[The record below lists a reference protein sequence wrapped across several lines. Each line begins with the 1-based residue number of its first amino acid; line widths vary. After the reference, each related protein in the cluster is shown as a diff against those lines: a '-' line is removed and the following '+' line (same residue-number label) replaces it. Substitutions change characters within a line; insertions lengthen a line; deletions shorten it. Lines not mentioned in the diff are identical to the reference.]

1 MIGDGLAVTASN
13 EATASIGWAWNTSGA
28 KTTPNL
34 ISLAATQVDPLLN
47 APNSPWLILFAGT
60 NDITYGDTAA
70 QAYASFQTYIAA
82 RLAAGWPAARTI
94 VCTMLP
100 RGSAVEAART
110 PYNASLVSGAST
122 YGYKLA
128 RLDLDPNIGQ
138 ANQNTNPEFYEQT
151 FAIHPNIAGMTIVAS
166 DIAAIFA
173 PGRSLTAWSSYD
185 NSTGGNLFTISNQ
198 NLSAR
203 VVADGVGFWATIRAS
218 TARFAGKLYIE
229 FRCTASG
236 SDPNYAFGLAG
247 YAYYNTSS
255 NYLGGGSMT
264 GTYDSSCGGYFDMVN
279 NLNASGGFTSGAG
292 TMPTA
297 NPALNDVIGILTDF
311 TAGKVWLAKNNLNIG
326 TGAAPNPTTDPAQIT
341 FTPAT
346 VGALFPGMT
355 ASIPNA
361 DGTWVLQA
369 TAASQTYSPASGFS
383 AWG

>member
-1 MIGDGLAVTASN
+1 MVGDGLAVTASN

-70 QAYASFQTYIAA
+70 QAYASFQTYLAA
-82 RLAAGWPAARTI
+82 RLAAGWPVARII

-100 RGSAVEAART
+100 RGSAVEAARAI
-110 PYNASLVSGAST
+110 YNPLLVSGAST
-122 YGYKLA
+122 YGYKLV

-138 ANQNTNPEFYEQT
+138 AGQNTNAEFYEQT

-166 DIAAIFA
+166 DIAAVFA

-185 NSTGGNLFTISNQ
+185 NSTLGGSYTISNN

-203 VVADGVGFWATIRAS
+203 TTETQFWQTIRAT
-218 TARFAGKLYIE
+218 TARFSGKPYIE
-229 FRCTASG
+229 FKCTAAG

-247 YAYYNTSS
+247 YAYFNTSG
-255 NYLGGGSMT
+255 NYLGGGYST
-264 GTYDSSCGGYFDMVN
+264 SYEESCGGYFNGTN
-279 NLNASGGFTSGAG
+279 NLLASFNMTVGAG
-292 TMPTA
+292 TMPAA
-297 NPALNDVIGILTDF
+297 NPALNDVIGVLTDF
-311 TAGKVWLAKNNLNIG
+311 TAGNVWLARNNLNIG
-326 TGAAPNPTTDPAQIT
+326 TGAAPNPATDPAQFT

-355 ASIPNA
+355 ASTANA
-361 DGTWVLQA
+361 NGTWTLQA
-369 TAASQTYSPASGFS
+369 TASNQTYSPPSGFS